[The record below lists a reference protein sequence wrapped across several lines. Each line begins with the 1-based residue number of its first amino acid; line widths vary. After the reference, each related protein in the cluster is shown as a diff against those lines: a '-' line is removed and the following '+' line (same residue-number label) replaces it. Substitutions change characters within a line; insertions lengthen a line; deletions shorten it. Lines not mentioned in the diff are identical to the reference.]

1 MTLVG
6 MVLLEAV
13 LALSP
18 VLGVGTGAMSVM
30 PFAAVLAALAV
41 LLGAVADYYRDRWIE
56 TLAWALGTLW
66 YLGRLSYT
74 MNAAASLNTADL
86 GVVWVILS
94 AFLVLVLPMGLLLLP
109 LLSAIRG
116 KG

>member
-6 MVLLEAV
+6 IVLLEAV

-18 VLGVGTGAMSVM
+18 VLGTGTGAISIM

-56 TLAWALGTLW
+56 TLAWAVGTLW
-66 YLGRLSYT
+66 YLGRLSHT
-74 MNAAASLNTADL
+74 MDAATALHVNGL

-94 AFLVLVLPMGLLLLP
+94 AFLVLILPMGLLLLP
-109 LLSAIRG
+109 LLAAIRG
-116 KG
+116 RG